1 MKTEYQDIY
10 ERLHK
15 LYKKHLRRFKN
26 PDSKQ
31 ICCMWSTRNP
41 PDEIYDCSQMDD
53 IQDEFNVRVT
63 EDDALELYDMT
74 LDEATKFIAKLIRT
88 QNDNN

>member
-1 MKTEYQDIY
+1 
-10 ERLHK
+10 
-15 LYKKHLRRFKN
+15 
-26 PDSKQ
+26 
-31 ICCMWSTRNP
+31 MWSTRNP

-53 IQDEFNVRVT
+53 IQEEFNVRVT